1 MTTHIY
7 KPINNAATVSEV
19 PYNPSVPGDWSPSP
33 TTVSEAL
40 DQLASNSITIY
51 SNNFLVADWVLSSPN
66 YIITIPVGV
75 HGKGLTPQVS
85 VYEKIG
91 LDYVHIELGEIR
103 ITSTGSVIL
112 MVNDVPDLRF
122 EGKIQI
128 Y

>member
-7 KPINNAATVSEV
+7 KPVNNSATVGEV
-19 PYNPSVPGDWSPSP
+19 AYNPATPGDWSPVP
-33 TTVSEAL
+33 TTVSGAL
-40 DQLASNSITIY
+40 DQLAANSITVY
-51 SNNFLVADWVLSSPN
+51 SNTFLVVDWSLSSPN

-85 VYEKIG
+85 VYEKVG
-91 LDYVHIELGEIR
+91 SDYVHIELGEIR
-103 ITSTGSVIL
+103 ITSTGSVVL

-122 EGKIQI
+122 EGKVQI